1 MTGGMA
7 SEASNEPVKTESL
20 STKKEKAGNLNT
32 NRNYFANE
40 LHNFLGLEWKSVL
53 HPKTQ
58 KSNRGNGL
66 L

>member
-40 LHNFLGLEWKSVL
+40 HNFLGLEWKSVL